1 MKFRKE
7 SSVYLEF
14 HDLYLVGASWIEKS
28 CSLLKIFT
36 ARSGFYTK
44 LGWRRWT
51 WPSGIFLFQC
61 WPISDLFQATIKQ
74 PENRR
79 TMTLGAVSAVFCSSA
94 SCGVKTWTGSGST
107 FLPRRALK
115 MAVKWKS
122 VNPRAWALWNSPNSV
137 IMKAVILATL
147 VGACVYRNRRRG
159 SAMTLDG
166 SAVSQP
172 SPFHLQLLHGRSYR
186 WRSCG
191 FVVNFIHFYDWWK
204 WLLVTDLN

>member
-1 MKFRKE
+1 MTCIWWVLRGLRRVAVCWR
-7 SSVYLEF
+7 S
-14 HDLYLVGASWIEKS
+14 
-28 CSLLKIFT
+28 SLLALVFI
-36 ARSGFYTK
+36 RS
-44 LGWRRWT
+44 LGGEGELDLQVFFCF
-51 WPSGIFLFQC
+51 SAGQFLIYF
-61 WPISDLFQATIKQ
+61 KQ
-74 PENRR
+74 LLSSQNRR

-122 VNPRAWALWNSPNSV
+122 VNPRAWAIWDSPNSV

-147 VGACVYRNRRRG
+147 VGACVYRNQRRG